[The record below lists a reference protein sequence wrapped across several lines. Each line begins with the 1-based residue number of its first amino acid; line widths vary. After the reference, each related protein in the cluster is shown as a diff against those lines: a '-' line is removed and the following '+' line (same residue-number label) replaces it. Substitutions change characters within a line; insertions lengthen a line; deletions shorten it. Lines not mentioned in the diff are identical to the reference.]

1 MKNVKRNVFGAL
13 LPLMALP
20 LLVACPF
27 QLQKEEDDSEK
38 DAALA
43 LLVLPEPLAINGA
56 WSTTF
61 GENHDIQAS
70 KSIAGGTTGYWNSSA
85 PWDATTATV
94 VEFSNEEREVY
105 TRTGR
110 PSWCTGQGTGMNQ
123 CLCYN
128 AGVCYNRTVWTFYN
142 GRFYYCQITF
152 NRPTL
157 EEAKTATPSSY
168 SAVDPTANGS
178 CGGGSSPWS
187 RLDPR

>member
-1 MKNVKRNVFGAL
+1 MKTVKRNVFRAL

-27 QLQKEEDDSEK
+27 PWQMENDDSEK
-38 DAALA
+38 EANLA
-43 LLVLPEPLAINGA
+43 LLFLPVPLAINGA
-56 WSTTF
+56 WEDQFTIKY
-61 GENHDIQAS
+61 DIQAS
-70 KSIAGGTTGYWNSSA
+70 KSIAGGTTGYWKDDYT
-85 PWDATTATV
+85 DAAV
-94 VEFSNEEREVY
+94 VEFSNADREVY
-105 TRTGR
+105 TRTGK

-142 GRFYYCQITF
+142 GRFYYCQITS

-157 EEAKTATPSSY
+157 EEAKTATPSPY
-168 SAVDPTANGS
+168 NATNPAANNS
-178 CGGGSSPWS
+178 CNIFTWS